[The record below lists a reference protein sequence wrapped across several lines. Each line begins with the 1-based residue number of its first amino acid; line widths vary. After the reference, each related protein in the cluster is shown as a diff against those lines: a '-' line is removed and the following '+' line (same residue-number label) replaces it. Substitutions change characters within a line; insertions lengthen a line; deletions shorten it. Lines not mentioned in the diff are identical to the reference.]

1 MQINKKIL
9 PIEYILHNFRL
20 KFLLSLIYSCFKY
33 WKTYVTLRNFCSSQ
47 CKFQTNSPRGLRVFF
62 PSLLSFLPFLLN
74 FFLSLFLLFVIFFL
88 WSASSI
94 PSNPGY
100 NYQDYIIIIYFA
112 ESQWKWKDAQ
122 GVVWSLTNELSSSLE
137 LHLA

>member
-1 MQINKKIL
+1 MQINNKII

-47 CKFQTNSPRGLRVFF
+47 CKISGVLDLDKLPQRSQSFLSF
-62 PSLLSFLPFLLN
+62 PSFLPSFSLNLLSF
-74 FFLSLFLLFVIFFL
+74 FLLFVISFF

-100 NYQDYIIIIYFA
+100 NYQDYIIFIYFA
-112 ESQWKWKDAQ
+112 ESQWWRKDAQ
-122 GVVWSLTNELSSSLE
+122 GVVWSLTNEC
-137 LHLA
+137 LHH